1 MGTDGDR
8 TLWPG
13 RWFRITATLPRDLE
27 DDAIGLLGLC
37 GCEGSDVRPA
47 GPRRL
52 AIEAWF
58 TAEDDA
64 RAATER
70 LGALPGVR
78 IAGPP
83 EPVEDTG
90 WLAAALAPRG
100 PLEAGRFVVVDRRED
115 AAAHPDRIPIFLP
128 PGRAFG
134 TGEHATT
141 RMCLVWLDRL
151 LVPGEAVFD
160 LGTGSAILAIA
171 AALAGAGPVTALDID
186 PNVIDV
192 ARENLELNGVADR
205 VALGAGSWNAVA
217 PDARFGL
224 VVANIHRT
232 ALVKAAPHLVAHLA
246 PGGRLVASG
255 FGPDAAHHVHAAY
268 TRQGLVATGDL
279 VEGEWTALAFA
290 AAPAP

>member
-13 RWFRITATLPRDLE
+13 RWFRVTVTLPRDLE
-27 DDAIGLLGLC
+27 DDAIGLLQLY

-58 TAEDDA
+58 TTDDDA
-64 RAATER
+64 RAAAAK
-70 LGALPGVR
+70 LGALPDVKL
-78 IAGPP
+78 AGPP

-100 PLEAGRFVVVDRRED
+100 PLAAGRFVVVDRRED
-115 AAAHPDRIPIFLP
+115 AAVATGRLAIFLP

-141 RMCLVWLDRL
+141 RMCLTWLDRL

-160 LGTGSAILAIA
+160 LGTGSGILAIA
-171 AALAGAGPVTALDID
+171 AVLAGAGPVTALDID
-186 PNVIDV
+186 PHVIDV
-192 ARENLELNGVADR
+192 ARENLDLNGVTDR
-205 VALGAGSWNAVA
+205 VALGQGSWNAVA
-217 PDARFGL
+217 EDARFGL
-224 VVANIHRT
+224 IVANIHRT
-232 ALVKAAPHLVAHLA
+232 ALVKAAPQLASRLV
-246 PGGRLVASG
+246 PGGRLIASG
-255 FGPDAAHHVHAAY
+255 FGPDAAHHVLAAY
-268 TRQGLVATGDL
+268 TRQGLVPDGEL
-279 VEGEWTALAFA
+279 VEGEWTALAFRTA
-290 AAPAP
+290 